1 MPEQQRCKLLR
12 LHFTEREQ
20 HRGKFLY
27 DAVIQRCRELK
38 IAGASAFRGL
48 EAMATRPRFI
58 APISRCAISRLC

>member
-48 EAMATRPRFI
+48 EGYGNTAEI
-58 APISRCAISRLC
+58 HLSRCAISRLC